1 MTRFVVVGAG
11 PAGLSLAY
19 LLAKQ
24 GHGVALVDASTNFS
38 RQFRGDALM
47 PCGLEALSH
56 MGLTNLVAELP
67 QRPLQ
72 DWSVWIEGRRL
83 FRVSEPMGSLQ
94 PCRLVAQQQLLEA
107 LLERALQLPT
117 LQWFPGQSVQNLLH
131 AGEPGDRI
139 SGVQLADGRSLEAD
153 LVVGCDGRQS
163 LLRRLAGLKL
173 NSQAPGLDLLWF
185 ELPAPLPSGLW
196 EGFNTLVAGG
206 QIGSACLGANGA
218 LQLAW
223 LLQPGAPVPRREL
236 NGWAEH
242 LAALMP
248 EGMAAVFLQHAD
260 RLEGPRRVSV
270 QVGLAERWQRPGLV
284 LLGDAAHPMSPVR
297 AQGINM
303 ALRDSVVAAHWLSR
317 ASAAGLDAA
326 AVQVERQRRPEIQHM
341 QRLQQAEAS
350 QGHHI
355 GHSALLRHSLAL
367 LSPVLGPVAM
377 RVWQQRQK
385 PLRLG
390 LLGALPAAALSPS
403 IS

>member
-1 MTRFVVVGAG
+1 MSRFVVVGAG

-19 LLAKQ
+19 LLAKE
-24 GHGVALVDASTNFS
+24 GHPVALVDASASFS
-38 RQFRGDALM
+38 RLFRGDALM

-56 MGLTNLVAELP
+56 MGLANLVADLP
-67 QRPLQ
+67 QRPLEG
-72 DWSVWIEGRRL
+72 WSVWIEGRRL

-107 LLERALQLPT
+107 LLERALQLPS
-117 LQWFPGQSVQNLLH
+117 LQWFPGQSVQSLLH
-131 AGEPGDRI
+131 AGGPGGRI
-139 SGVQLADGRSLEAD
+139 SGVQLADGLLLEAD

-173 NSQAPGLDLLWF
+173 SSRAPGLDLLWF
-185 ELPAPLPSGLW
+185 ELPAPLPSGHW

-206 QIGSACLGANGA
+206 QIGSACLGANGS

-223 LLQPGAPVPRREL
+223 LLEPGAPVPRLER
-236 NGWAEH
+236 NAWARQ

-248 EGMAAVFLQHAD
+248 EPMAAVFQKHRD

-270 QVGLAERWQRPGLV
+270 QVGLAERWQRPGLL

-303 ALRDSVVAAHWLSR
+303 ALRDSVVAAHWLSP
-317 ASAAGLDAA
+317 ANAAELDAA
-326 AVQVERQRRPEIQHM
+326 AVQVERQRRPEIQRM

-350 QGHHI
+350 QGHRI
-355 GHSALLRHSLAL
+355 GHSALLRHSLAR
-367 LSPVLGPVAM
+367 LSAVLGPVAQ
-377 RVWQQRQK
+377 RLWQQRQT
-385 PLRLG
+385 PLRQG
-390 LLGALPAAALSPS
+390 LPGALPAAVLSP
-403 IS
+403 

>member
-1 MTRFVVVGAG
+1 MSRFVVVGAG

-19 LLAKQ
+19 LFGKE
-24 GHGVALVDASTNFS
+24 GHSVALVDASASFS

-56 MGLTNLVAELP
+56 MGLTSLLADLP
-67 QRPLQ
+67 QRPLK

-83 FRVSEPMGSLQ
+83 FQVSEPMGSLQ

-107 LLERALQLPT
+107 LLDRALQLPT
-117 LQWFPGQSVQNLLH
+117 LQWFPGQSVQKLLH
-131 AGEPGDRI
+131 SGAPEARI
-139 SGVQLADGRSLEAD
+139 SGVQLTNGVHLEAD

-163 LLRRLAGLKL
+163 LLRREAGLRL
-173 NSQAPGLDLLWF
+173 SSQSPGLDLLWF
-185 ELPAPLPSGLW
+185 ELPAPLPSGHW

-223 LLQPGAPVPRREL
+223 LLQPGAPPPRLEL
-236 NGWAEH
+236 DAWAQQ

-248 EGMAAVFLQHAD
+248 EAMAAVFLKHAD

-270 QVGLAERWQRPGLV
+270 QVGLAERWQRPGLL

-303 ALRDSVVAAHWLSR
+303 ALRDSVVAAQWLTSVC
-317 ASAAGLDAA
+317 SADLDAA
-326 AVQVERQRRPEIQHM
+326 AMQVERQRRPEIQRM
-341 QRLQQAEAS
+341 QRLQQSEAS
-350 QGHHI
+350 QGHRI
-355 GHSALLRHSLAL
+355 GHSKLLRHSLAR
-367 LSPVLGPVAM
+367 LSPVLGPVAK
-377 RVWQQRQK
+377 RLWQQRQK
-385 PLRLG
+385 PLRQG
-390 LLGALPAAALSPS
+390 LQGALPAAVLSL
-403 IS
+403 